1 MWLGLAPRTDTQLS
15 GIDTSRWD
23 GRLRRVR
30 GRGKGTAGAM
40 FTLALQATPLWAGVR
55 QCLLVITHFTRG
67 VRGRRE
73 ATPRMGLEG
82 PRRQSK
88 MGSLFPGWTCAVDVG
103 AVTTFTH
110 GQCMARSN
118 LNHAKWQG
126 RGEGER
132 SDHQQHALQV
142 VFYVMLRYCG
152 PLPPSAAEWVPA
164 LGLPAGL
171 LGGTREW
178 CVIVGS
184 REECWKGGGLG
195 AGRILALRRS

>member
-1 MWLGLAPRTDTQLS
+1 MASIHPDGMAGCGGCGEGGREQQCHVHTRPSGHAPV
-15 GIDTSRWD
+15 
-23 GRLRRVR
+23 GRSPAVS
-30 GRGKGTAGAM
+30 AGDN
-40 FTLALQATPLWAGVR
+40 TLHTGV
-55 QCLLVITHFTRG
+55 G
-67 VRGRRE
+67 GRRE
-73 ATPRMGLEG
+73 ATPRMGLEES
-82 PRRQSK
+82 RRQSK
-88 MGSLFPGWTCAVDVG
+88 RRSLFPGWTSAVDVG
-103 AVTTFTH
+103 AATFTH

-171 LGGTREW
+171 LGGTRGW